1 MTQRNEKELVK
12 ARKMFYQNREV
23 EEKLLKIGEFAG
35 KQVSGMMYDVFI
47 INYNCGFRLENLRS

>member
-1 MTQRNEKELVK
+1 MTQCNEKELVK

-35 KQVSGMMYDVFI
+35 KQVSGTMYDVFI
-47 INYNCGFRLENLRS
+47 IIFKLHYD